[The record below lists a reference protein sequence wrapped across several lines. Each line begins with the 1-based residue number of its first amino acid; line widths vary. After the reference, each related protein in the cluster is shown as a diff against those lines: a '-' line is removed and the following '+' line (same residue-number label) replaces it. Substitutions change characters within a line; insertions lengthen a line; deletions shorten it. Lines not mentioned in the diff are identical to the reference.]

1 MPATSSSREGPL
13 EDLARA
19 KLVKVLG
26 PDRGHK
32 VYCATLREMGLAS
45 IDSADTLHAFGEHL
59 IRRGGIEA
67 AVGAMLGVS
76 AVVRGAA
83 GRPPRSEEKP

>member
-1 MPATSSSREGPL
+1 MREGTL

-26 PDRGHK
+26 EGRGHK
-32 VYCATLREMGLAS
+32 VYCATLREMGIAS
-45 IDSADTLHAFGEHL
+45 IDSADTLHDFGEHRV
-59 IRRGGIEA
+59 RRGGIEA
-67 AVGAMLGVS
+67 AVGAMLGVA

-83 GRPPRSEEKP
+83 GRMARDDEKP